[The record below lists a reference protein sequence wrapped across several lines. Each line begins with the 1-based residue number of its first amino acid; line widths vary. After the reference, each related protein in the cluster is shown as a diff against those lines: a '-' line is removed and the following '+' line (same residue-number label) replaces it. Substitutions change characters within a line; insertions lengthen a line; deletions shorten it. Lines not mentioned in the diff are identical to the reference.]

1 MLILIDGFWGSGKSM
16 IKILL
21 NGHSDLL
28 VSPVQESIVS
38 SFHNNKN
45 LFKYLKYKD
54 IRIIRKILA
63 DSFYYDLQ
71 RLKFK
76 RFDFNKFDNDL
87 FKSIEKLKF
96 WNVKIL
102 IELIYKKISF
112 HLYKKN
118 KSKIAFL
125 ENNSPK
131 CYDFFIKNFP
141 KSKIIYVKRDI
152 DGIISSLIKRKIN
165 KKDSFTDDYKNFNF
179 NYLINKLKVPTE
191 IKINDKI
198 VKTLKNKYPNNIYIC
213 EFNNLIFKNEKEMKK
228 ISEFLNIS
236 FNKQILKAKAFKSNI
251 NKSEIGIGKIIHDPK
266 KILSDSQLSFLNCFK
281 EKSFLKYMNINYF
294 IYQVRY
300 IFFKIIKNFF
310 YNT

>member
-21 NGHSDLL
+21 NGHPDLL

-71 RLKFK
+71 RLKYK

-87 FKSIEKLKF
+87 FKSIEKLKS
-96 WNVKIL
+96 WNIKIL

-118 KSKIAFL
+118 KQKIVFL

-131 CYDFFIKNFP
+131 CYAFFIKNFP

-179 NYLINKLKVPTE
+179 NYLVNKLRIPTE
-191 IKINDKI
+191 IIFNDRV
-198 VKTLKNKYPNNIYIC
+198 VKTLKSKYPKNIYIC
-213 EFNNLIFKNEKEMKK
+213 EFDNLIFNNKKEMKK
-228 ISEFLNIS
+228 ISKFLNIS
-236 FNKQILKAKAFKSNI
+236 FNKQILKAEAFKSNI

-266 KILSDSQLSFLNCFK
+266 KILSVSQSNFLKCFEK
-281 EKSFLKYMNINYF
+281 KSFIKYMNINYS

-300 IFFKIIKNFF
+300 FFFRIIKNFF